1 MLNCTTQVTGS
12 MSEQQQA
19 IFSSTITRYSPV
31 RYCWMLLVLTC
42 SSQYQDNGPTLVDTK
57 KALSRRPIDQ
67 LGYIKDIDSLV
78 VLSGVTN
85 YSRRES

>member
-1 MLNCTTQVTGS
+1 
-12 MSEQQQA
+12 
-19 IFSSTITRYSPV
+19 
-31 RYCWMLLVLTC
+31 MLLVLTC